1 MQIACVC
8 VLPIPHFENCSK
20 ETKKT
25 EKSGLRS
32 KNIKSASPKQ
42 TLNNKAKQTEDS
54 HRVKNLQPLLQSYEV
69 ALTQSPHAF
78 ATYKKT
84 GYSCYILSQKAER
97 EVSSAYKRV
106 VKTKSSLQRLIPS
119 ISDKAE
125 EVSARNRT
133 AQITSRAILPA
144 DLFDPPLCSGFQAAR
159 GPNGITWVSK
169 IGFPSRGTISAKYSL
184 LQTKFSRLL
193 A

>member
-1 MQIACVC
+1 MCVC
-8 VLPIPHFENCSK
+8 SSYASFRKLQQRDKENR
-20 ETKKT
+20 EIR
-25 EKSGLRS
+25 L
-32 KNIKSASPKQ
+32 NKQ
-42 TLNNKAKQTEDS
+42 KHQISKAKTNPQQQSKTNGGQPSGE
-54 HRVKNLQPLLQSYEV
+54 KNLQPLLQSYEV

>member
-1 MQIACVC
+1 MCVP
-8 VLPIPHFENCSK
+8 PILHFENCSK

-25 EKSGLRS
+25 EKSGLTS
-32 KNIKSASPKQ
+32 KNIKSAKPKQ
-42 TLNNKAKQTEDS
+42 TLNNKAKQTE
-54 HRVKNLQPLLQSYEV
+54 HRQWGKNLQPLLQSYEV